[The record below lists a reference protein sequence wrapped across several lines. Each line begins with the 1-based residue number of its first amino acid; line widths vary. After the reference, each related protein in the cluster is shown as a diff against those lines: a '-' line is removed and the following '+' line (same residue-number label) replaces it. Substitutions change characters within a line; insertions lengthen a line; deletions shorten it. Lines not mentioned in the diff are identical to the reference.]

1 MSLLGAM
8 NTAISG
14 LTAQSASFT
23 NISENVANSQTDG
36 YKEVDT
42 NFSDLL
48 TVSNATENL
57 SGSVL
62 TSPGYTNT
70 VQGTVVASSDPLAMA
85 ISGQG
90 FFPVSVAEGTA
101 SGVTSFNPQPYYT
114 RNGDFTMNADGY
126 LTNSAGYYLNGW
138 SVDPT
143 TGVANQTTLAPVQI
157 SQSEFNPVA
166 TTQLTLS
173 ANLPATPSSTAPIS
187 SQVEIYDALGTEHTV
202 DLDWTQ
208 NSTNNWTVSI
218 NVPDNT
224 SGASVGTANVLFGS
238 TSGNGVP
245 EGTVGAIT
253 GTTGSLTGS
262 SYAANTAATLGFTV
276 NFGSGPQAIQL
287 GMGTYGSSS
296 GLTQYA
302 GTTYSLEGL
311 TQNGVPPGSFQSVTA
326 QANGDVVVN
335 YNNGQT
341 RTVAQIPIVTF
352 NAADQLQSQNG
363 QAYTAT
369 AESGTPMAQ
378 QAGTS
383 GAGSIVTGSVEDSNV
398 DLATQL
404 SQLIVAQQAYS
415 ANAKVITASNQL
427 LQTTIDMKQ

>member
-253 GTTGSLTGS
+253 GTTGSLTAS